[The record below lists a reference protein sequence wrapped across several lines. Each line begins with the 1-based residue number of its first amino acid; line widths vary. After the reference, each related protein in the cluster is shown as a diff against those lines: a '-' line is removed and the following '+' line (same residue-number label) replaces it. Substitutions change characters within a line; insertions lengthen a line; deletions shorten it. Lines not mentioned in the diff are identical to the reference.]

1 MTMEFLDPVLV
12 WIARLT
18 IAALFAAAGLSKL
31 LQPAAFREAVAAYD
45 LIPGRAVAPVAAT
58 LAAAEVL
65 GATLLLWPAGRVAG
79 AVLLGA
85 MLLAFSAAI
94 AVSIRRG
101 RTDIDC
107 GCWLF
112 GASQTA
118 GQGRL
123 GPSTL
128 ARNGGL
134 AVLVLVAGLAAEGRL
149 LGAHDW
155 LTVATGTVAAVG
167 LFAIAVQLTS
177 NLRLLA
183 GLRATRR

>member
-1 MTMEFLDPVLV
+1 VTMEFVDPVLV
-12 WIARLT
+12 WVARLT
-18 IAALFAAAGLSKL
+18 VALLFAAAGLSKL
-31 LQPAAFREAVAAYD
+31 RRPAEFREAVAAYE
-45 LIPGRAVAPVAAT
+45 LMPRSAVA
-58 LAAAEVL
+58 LAAPALATAEVV
-65 GATLLLWPAGRVAG
+65 GAALLLWPAGRLAG
-79 AVLLGA
+79 AVMLGVLLSV
-85 MLLAFSAAI
+85 FSAAVAI
-94 AVSIRRG
+94 SIRRG

-134 AVLVLVAGLAAEGRL
+134 AVLVFVAGLAAEGRL
-149 LGAHDW
+149 LGALDW

-183 GLRATRR
+183 GLRAARP

>member
-1 MTMEFLDPVLV
+1 MEFVDPVLV

-18 IAALFAAAGLSKL
+18 IAVLFAAAGLSKL
-31 LQPAAFREAVAAYD
+31 RRPAEFRDAVAAYD
-45 LIPGRAVAPVAAT
+45 LISGRAVAPVAST
-58 LAAAEVL
+58 LAAAEVV
-65 GATLLLWPAGRVAG
+65 GAALLLWPAGRVAG

-94 AVSIRRG
+94 AISIRRG

-112 GASQTA
+112 GARPAA

-134 AVLVLVAGLAAEGRL
+134 AVLVFVASLAAEGRL
-149 LGAHDW
+149 LGALDW

-183 GLRATRR
+183 GLRTARP